1 MSAPAF
7 THAQPEPTANE
18 IRKQTGIDTGICV
31 LLGFGDAELAA
42 DLTQGGRMVVQCLLR
57 EKQVPAVRR
66 TLEKRG
72 VYGFASAD
80 RLPTSHRLPYA
91 DNLVSLIVC
100 DLDALA
106 DQTPRRDELLRVLRP
121 RGVLHSRQ
129 KGAWTT
135 TVKPMPKDMDEW
147 THFHHGPDGNPV
159 SQDEQVGPPTGL
171 QWIAGVATMASE
183 PTTAYRLAGGRA
195 IHEWNGP
202 VRDRLHPESYLVC
215 RDAFSGV
222 ALWSKRTDQ
231 RPYKT
236 RPLILTDDHVFTYLD
251 GEGSLV
257 ALDAKTGELVRT
269 FDEGGRPGKKVPGGR
284 ADVNLAYHDGVIMQT
299 AGDTAYALNAET
311 GKLIWKHTEA
321 EGRYVDYPTIAA
333 ATGQVFF
340 TSGLT
345 GRDVG
350 RYPGADAREIIAF
363 DLKSRKQ
370 LWRRE
375 MDRELSQLC
384 FSDGGLFAFNLA
396 GFIGRPRDLF
406 LARLKPEDGA
416 IVWKINP
423 GAKGQF
429 LDFAV
434 IGGKIY
440 VMSLGLKVYAA
451 ADGKEIAALNMP
463 GNSRCEMSRAT
474 KNQLLMSFGNFIDLA
489 SEPLQLQ
496 RCEITRG
503 SCGTGNTPGY
513 GMLYYNPNR
522 CQCFVSVRGY
532 LALSREKTAEPIADE
547 LRLESFQAANFKP
560 PET

>member
-1 MSAPAF
+1 MRSLLSRVLAVGFVVSAAAF

-31 LLGFGDAELAA
+31 LLGFGDGELAA
-42 DLTQGGRMVVQCLLR
+42 DLAQGGRMVVQCLLP
-57 EKQVPAVRR
+57 EKQVAAVRR
-66 TLEKRG
+66 MLEKRG
-72 VYGFASAD
+72 VHGIASAD
-80 RLPTSHRLPYA
+80 RFPTSHRLPYA
-91 DNLVSLIVC
+91 DNLVSLMVC
-100 DLDALA
+100 DLDALG
-106 DQTPRRDELLRVLRP
+106 DQGPKRDELLRVLRP
-121 RGVLHSRQ
+121 RGVLHARQ
-129 KGAWTT
+129 KGIWTT
-135 TVKPMPKDMDEW
+135 TVKPMPKEMDEW
-147 THFHHGPDGNPV
+147 THFYHGPDGNPV

-171 QWIAGVATMASE
+171 QWIAGVAAMGSE

-195 IHEWNGP
+195 VYEWDGP
-202 VRDRLHPESYLVC
+202 VRDRVHPESYLVC
-215 RDAFSGV
+215 RDAFNGV
-222 ALWSKRTDQ
+222 VLWSKRTDQ

-236 RPLILTDDHVFTYLD
+236 RPLILTDDHLFTYLD
-251 GEGSLV
+251 SENPLV
-257 ALDAKTGELVRT
+257 ALDAKTGQLVRT

-284 ADVNLAYHDGVIMQT
+284 ADVNLAYHDGVIVQT
-299 AGDTAYALNAET
+299 AGDTAYALDAKT

-321 EGRYVDYPTIAA
+321 EGRYVDYPTIATA
-333 ATGQVFF
+333 RGKVYF

-363 DLKSRKQ
+363 DLKSGKQ

-384 FSDGGLFAFNLA
+384 VSDGGLFAFNLA

-406 LARLKPEDGA
+406 LARLKPEDGS

-434 IGGKIY
+434 VGGKIY
-440 VMSLGLKVYAA
+440 VMSLGLKVYDA

-474 KNQLLMSFGNFIDLA
+474 KHQLLMSFGNFIDLA

-503 SCGTGNTPGY
+503 SCGSGNTPGY
-513 GMLYYNPNR
+513 GH
-522 CQCFVSVRGY
+522 
-532 LALSREKTAEPIADE
+532 ALLQPQPLPVLRQRPRLPRPFSREDGGTD
-547 LRLESFQAANFKP
+547 RG
-560 PET
+560 